1 MIHKNVIIILTEL
14 FNLKYILNN
23 DHESISEVHKG
34 GFIVGP
40 ILEIENVSLQ
50 FGGVKALDNVSYHIE
65 KGEIFSLIGP
75 NGAGKT
81 SMLNCISG
89 LYQPTT
95 GSIRYKGQEIVNMK
109 PYNRTTLGI
118 ARAFQNIAL
127 FAHMSVLDNL
137 KLGRHT
143 LMSSGALSG
152 GVYVGKASNEEIEHR
167 KKVEEVI
174 EFLELQ
180 DIRHTPV
187 GTLPYGLQKR
197 VEVGRALAL
206 GPELILLDEPMA
218 GMNNTEK
225 DLMARFILDM
235 HEVMEITVVLI
246 EHDLGIV
253 MNLSDHIAVLDFGKR
268 IGFGTPEEIQ
278 KNPDVIKA
286 YIGEETVI

>member
-1 MIHKNVIIILTEL
+1 M
-14 FNLKYILNN
+14 
-23 DHESISEVHKG
+23 
-34 GFIVGP
+34 GP
-40 ILEIENVSLQ
+40 ILEVKGLHLQ
-50 FGGVKALDNVSYHIE
+50 FGGVKALDDVSYHIE

-89 LYQPTT
+89 LYQPTD
-95 GSIRYKGQEIVNMK
+95 GSILFKGQEITHMK
-109 PYNRTTLGI
+109 PYKRTTLGI

-143 LMSSGALSG
+143 LMNSGMISG
-152 GVYVGKASNEEIEHR
+152 GLYVGKASKEEIDHR
-167 KKVEEVI
+167 REVEEVI

-187 GTLPYGLQKR
+187 GKLPYGLQKR

-218 GMNNTEK
+218 GMNSSEK
-225 DLMARFILDM
+225 DMMARMILDM
-235 HEVMEITVVLI
+235 HEVKGMTVVLI

-253 MNLSDHIAVLDFGKR
+253 MNLSHHIAVLDFGKQ

-278 KNPDVIKA
+278 KNPAVIKA
-286 YIGEETVI
+286 YIGEEAI

>member
-1 MIHKNVIIILTEL
+1 ME
-14 FNLKYILNN
+14 
-23 DHESISEVHKG
+23 
-34 GFIVGP
+34 P
-40 ILEIENVSLQ
+40 ILEIEAVSLQ
-50 FGGVKALDNVSYHIE
+50 FGGIKALDDVTYHIK

-89 LYQPTT
+89 LYQPTS
-95 GSIRYKGQEIVNMK
+95 GSIRYKGREIVNMK
-109 PYNRTTLGI
+109 PYHRTTLGI

-143 LMSSGALSG
+143 LLRSGAISG
-152 GVYVGKASNEEIEHR
+152 GLYFGKAANEEIEHR

-218 GMNNTEK
+218 GMNNSEK

-235 HEVMEITVVLI
+235 HEVMDITVVLI

-268 IGFGTPEEIQ
+268 IGFGTPEDIQ
-278 KNPDVIKA
+278 KNPDVIRA

>member
-1 MIHKNVIIILTEL
+1 M
-14 FNLKYILNN
+14 
-23 DHESISEVHKG
+23 
-34 GFIVGP
+34 GP
-40 ILEIENVSLQ
+40 ILEIKNVSLQ

-89 LYQPTT
+89 LYQPTS
-95 GSIRYKGQEIVNMK
+95 GSIRFKGEEIINMK

-143 LMSSGALSG
+143 LMNSGAFSG
-152 GVYVGKASNEEIEHR
+152 GLYFGKASNEEIEHR

-218 GMNNTEK
+218 GMNNSEK

-278 KNPDVIKA
+278 KNPDVIRA

>member
-1 MIHKNVIIILTEL
+1 M
-14 FNLKYILNN
+14 
-23 DHESISEVHKG
+23 
-34 GFIVGP
+34 GP
-40 ILEIENVSLQ
+40 ILEIKNVSLQ

-89 LYQPTT
+89 LYQPTG
-95 GSIRYKGQEIVNMK
+95 GSIRFKGEEIINMK

-143 LMSSGALSG
+143 LMNSGAFSG
-152 GVYVGKASNEEIEHR
+152 GLYFGKASSEEIEHR

-180 DIRHTPV
+180 TSGIR
-187 GTLPYGLQKR
+187 
-197 VEVGRALAL
+197 
-206 GPELILLDEPMA
+206 
-218 GMNNTEK
+218 
-225 DLMARFILDM
+225 
-235 HEVMEITVVLI
+235 
-246 EHDLGIV
+246 
-253 MNLSDHIAVLDFGKR
+253 LSERSLTDYKKGSK
-268 IGFGTPEEIQ
+268 
-278 KNPDVIKA
+278 
-286 YIGEETVI
+286 

>member
-1 MIHKNVIIILTEL
+1 MK
-14 FNLKYILNN
+14 
-23 DHESISEVHKG
+23 
-34 GFIVGP
+34 P

-50 FGGVKALDNVSYHIE
+50 FGGIKALDSVTYHINQ
-65 KGEIFSLIGP
+65 GEIFSLIGP

-89 LYQPTT
+89 LYQPTG
-95 GSIRYKGQEIVNMK
+95 GSIRYKGQEIINMK
-109 PYNRTTLGI
+109 PYARTNLGM

-137 KLGRHT
+137 KLGRHS
-143 LMSSGALSG
+143 LMKAGIFSG
-152 GVYVGKASNEEIEHR
+152 GIYVGSASKEEIEHR
-167 KKVEEVI
+167 EKVEQVI
-174 EFLELQ
+174 EFLDLQ

-206 GPELILLDEPMA
+206 NPELILLDEPMA
-218 GMNNTEK
+218 GMNNAEK
-225 DLMARFILDM
+225 DVMARFILDM
-235 HEVMEITVVLI
+235 HEVMGTTVVLI
-246 EHDLGIV
+246 EHDLGVV
-253 MNLSDHIAVLDFGKR
+253 MSLSDHIAVLDFGKL

>member
-1 MIHKNVIIILTEL
+1 ML
-14 FNLKYILNN
+14 
-23 DHESISEVHKG
+23 
-34 GFIVGP
+34 GP
-40 ILEIENVSLQ
+40 ILEIQNVSLQ

-89 LYQPTT
+89 LYQPTN
-95 GSIRYKGQEIVNMK
+95 GSIRFNGEEIVNMK

-143 LMSSGALSG
+143 LMSSGAISG
-152 GVYVGKASNEEIEHR
+152 GLYFGKSSNEEIEHR

-218 GMNNTEK
+218 GMNNSEK

-246 EHDLGIV
+246 EHDLSIV

-278 KNPDVIKA
+278 RNPDVIKA

>member
-1 MIHKNVIIILTEL
+1 M
-14 FNLKYILNN
+14 
-23 DHESISEVHKG
+23 ES
-34 GFIVGP
+34 
-40 ILEIENVSLQ
+40 ILEIEKMSLQ
-50 FGGVKALDNVSYHIE
+50 FGGVKALDDVSFHIV

-95 GSIRYKGQEIVNMK
+95 GSIRYKGKEIVNMK
-109 PYNRTTLGI
+109 PYNRTKLGI

-143 LMSSGALSG
+143 LMRSGPLSG
-152 GVYVGKASNEEIEHR
+152 GLYVGKASKEEIKHR

-218 GMNNTEK
+218 GMNNSEK

-235 HEVMEITVVLI
+235 HEVMDTTVVLI

-253 MNLSDHIAVLDFGKR
+253 MNLSDHIAVLDFGKC
-268 IGFGTPEEIQ
+268 IGFGTPDDIQ

>member
-1 MIHKNVIIILTEL
+1 MNVRLERR
-14 FNLKYILNN
+14 
-23 DHESISEVHKG
+23 G
-34 GFIVGP
+34 GIRVEP
-40 ILEIENVSLQ
+40 ILEVEGISLQ
-50 FGGVKALDNVSYHIE
+50 FGGVKALDNVTYHIN

-89 LYQPTT
+89 LYQPTS
-95 GSIRYKGQEIVNMK
+95 GSIRYKGQEIINMK
-109 PYNRTTLGI
+109 PYERTTLGM

-137 KLGRHT
+137 KLGRHS
-143 LMSSGALSG
+143 LMSSGVFSG
-152 GVYVGKASNEEIEHR
+152 GLYVGKASNEEIAHR
-167 KKVEEVI
+167 RKVEEVI

-218 GMNNTEK
+218 GMNNAEK
-225 DLMARFILDM
+225 DMMSSFILDM
-235 HEVMEITVVLI
+235 HEVMDTTVVLI

-253 MNLSDHIAVLDFGKR
+253 MGLSDHIAVLDFGKR
-268 IGFGTPEEIQ
+268 IGFGTPKEIQ
-278 KNPDVIKA
+278 QNPDVIKA

>member
-1 MIHKNVIIILTEL
+1 ME
-14 FNLKYILNN
+14 
-23 DHESISEVHKG
+23 
-34 GFIVGP
+34 P
-40 ILEIENVSLQ
+40 ILEIEAVSLQ
-50 FGGVKALDNVSYHIE
+50 FGGVKALDDVTYHIE

-89 LYQPTT
+89 LYQPTS
-95 GSIRYKGQEIVNMK
+95 GSIRYKGREIVNMK
-109 PYNRTTLGI
+109 PYHRTTLGI

-143 LMSSGALSG
+143 LLRSGALSG
-152 GVYVGKASNEEIEHR
+152 GLYVGKAANEEIEHR

-218 GMNNTEK
+218 GMNNSEK

-235 HEVMEITVVLI
+235 HEVMDITVVLI

-268 IGFGTPEEIQ
+268 IGFGTPEDIQ
-278 KNPDVIKA
+278 KNPDVIRA

>member
-1 MIHKNVIIILTEL
+1 MARL
-14 FNLKYILNN
+14 
-23 DHESISEVHKG
+23 
-34 GFIVGP
+34 
-40 ILEIENVSLQ
+40 LEIEDVSLQ
-50 FGGVKALDNVSYHIE
+50 FGGVKALDSVTYHIE
-65 KGEIFSLIGP
+65 EGEIFSLIGP

-89 LYQPTT
+89 LYQPSG
-95 GSIRYKGQEIVNMK
+95 GSIRFRGQEIINMK
-109 PYNRTTLGI
+109 PYSRTTLGI

-143 LMSSGALSG
+143 LMESGPLSG
-152 GVYVGKASNEEIEHR
+152 GLFIGKTADEEVAHR
-167 KKVEEVI
+167 RKVEEVI

-218 GMNNTEK
+218 GMNNAEK

-235 HEVMEITVVLI
+235 HEVMNTTVVLI
-246 EHDLGIV
+246 EHDLGVV
-253 MNLSDHIAVLDFGKR
+253 MSLSDHIAVLDFGKR

>member
-1 MIHKNVIIILTEL
+1 MN
-14 FNLKYILNN
+14 
-23 DHESISEVHKG
+23 S
-34 GFIVGP
+34 
-40 ILEIENVSLQ
+40 ILEIEKMSLQ
-50 FGGVKALDNVSYHIE
+50 FGGVKALDNVSFHIV

-95 GSIRYKGQEIVNMK
+95 GSIRYKGKEIVNMK
-109 PYNRTTLGI
+109 PYNRTKLGI

-143 LMSSGALSG
+143 LMHSGPLSG
-152 GVYVGKASNEEIEHR
+152 GLYVGKASKEEIKHR
-167 KKVEEVI
+167 RKVEEVI

-218 GMNNTEK
+218 GMNNSEK

-235 HEVMEITVVLI
+235 HEVMDTTVVLI

-253 MNLSDHIAVLDFGKR
+253 MNLSDHIAVLDFGKC
-268 IGFGTPEEIQ
+268 IGFGTPDDIQ
-278 KNPDVIKA
+278 KNQDVIKA